1 MMESLQYFDCKLSDL
16 RLDMQELYL
25 LMGYGVQIPNQEIL
39 DIISEMVTNLT
50 ICCTPRCGYIL
61 RHGEIVDNEHIKV
74 GDTILNPGKII
85 THAMKEADY
94 YAIFTATAGS
104 GFEDYCIR
112 LKKEDDMVKNFIA
125 DALGSVIA
133 DATVTWLMNKLENHA
148 TSEGMKISNNY
159 SPGYCDWLLIEQP
172 KLFSIFPENI
182 SGISL
187 TDSCLM
193 LPVKSVSGIV
203 AAGKHVK
210 KRPYGCDICK
220 MVTCIKNK
228 KKQSVS

>member
-1 MMESLQYFDCKLSDL
+1 MESLKYFDCRLSDL
-16 RLDMQELYL
+16 HLDMQELYI
-25 LMGYGVQIPNQEIL
+25 LMGYGNHIPGSNIQNII
-39 DIISEMVTNLT
+39 DGMISELNES
-50 ICCTPRCGYIL
+50 CKPRCGYIL
-61 RHGEIVDNEHIKV
+61 SEGELIDNEHVKV

-85 THAMKEADY
+85 THAMRDADY

-104 GFEDYCIR
+104 DFENWCVR
-112 LKKEDDMVKNFIA
+112 LKEEDDVLKDFIA

-133 DATVTWLMNKLENHA
+133 EAAVAWLMEKLE
-148 TSEGMKISNNY
+148 SEVAKQGLKISNNY
-159 SPGYCDWLLIEQP
+159 SPGYCDWLLIEQR
-172 KLFSIFPENI
+172 KLFSIFPVNV

-203 AAGKHVK
+203 AIGKDIR

-220 MVTCIKNK
+220 MTNCVKNRK
-228 KKQSVS
+228 KKLIS

>member
-1 MMESLQYFDCKLSDL
+1 MESLNYFDCRLSDL
-16 RLDMQELYL
+16 QLDMQELYL
-25 LMGYGVQIPNQEIL
+25 LMGYGDHIPEKEIL
-39 DIISEMVTNLT
+39 DMIGGMISDLDTR
-50 ICCTPRCGYIL
+50 CTTRCGYIL
-61 RHGEIVDNEHIKV
+61 QKGEIVDKEHVKV
-74 GDTILNPGKII
+74 GETILHPGRII

-104 GFEDYCIR
+104 GFEDYCHK
-112 LKKEDDMVKNFIA
+112 LKEEDDMVKNFIA

-133 DATVTWLMNKLENHA
+133 DATVTWLMHKLEKQA
-148 TSEGMKISNNY
+148 MAQGMKISNNY
-159 SPGYCDWLLIEQP
+159 SPGYCDWLLIDQR

-203 AAGKHVK
+203 AVGKEVK

-228 KKQSVS
+228 KKQSIS